1 MSMCYLLNGCEDIM
15 NIMLLVTIP
24 ISSNL
29 NEKAVE
35 VTEWFIWHSSVCGLI
50 FFYLIHGWIIALVGL

>member
-1 MSMCYLLNGCEDIM
+1 MSMCYLLNRCEDIM
-15 NIMLLVTIP
+15 NITVLVTIP

-35 VTEWFIWHSSVCGLI
+35 VTEWFIWHSSVFGLI
-50 FFYLIHGWIIALVGL
+50 FFT